1 MKTRTR
7 FQSARSVSCGL
18 FATVCLSV
26 LAPQLHAVDILW
38 TGTLTAGPY
47 TWSTATNWTGSNV
60 PDANTERGDLRA
72 DWTAAPTFNLSAA
85 TTINGLLIDDTGT
98 GTDVILTLAN
108 GGTAGNTLT
117 LAGTTPVIQVDGS
130 SLTVSA
136 VVAGSTAWAK
146 TGAGS
151 LVLSGANTFTSA
163 LTLSAGSIT
172 VGSTAALGTT
182 AGNTTVASGATL
194 NLLAPLAA
202 ASTVAEPL
210 VLNGHATANSLR
222 IGSSL
227 TETLSGTISLSGTVP
242 NRIQT
247 DGGTTLTLSGIVSG
261 TSGFTTSQSGTLIL
275 TNTGNTFSGDVT
287 ITDGVTRTTVA
298 GGLGAATN
306 IVVENAANPAASDTN
321 SLQLAGG
328 FTQGSGKT
336 LTLRNNS
343 TSNIGNA
350 RTQLESQAGANTW
363 AGNIMFD
370 QGTNQTLSAASGTTL
385 TLTGILT
392 NSGTPSTSIFLR
404 GVGTGVINGPV
415 LMGSTTLYKTDTG
428 TWTINTSG
436 NTNGPVRIGNGTLVL
451 NNNNAVALTT
461 NLSFGEGNTNAT
473 TLTINAGFTQELAS
487 LGTDSASTVTATHRL
502 NGGGSLTTGTTNRTF
517 TVNDHPAA
525 DDLTISTPIVGSGGF
540 TKTGAGTLVL
550 SNSAVTGPVTI
561 SAGTLRGEPTFGTSL
576 TLGAGSSFT
585 LGSTATAVTIPTP
598 ALTFDAGA
606 TSLTLNAGPGG
617 DQITV
622 AGANRLTVNG
632 TTTINVV
639 RYGSSLPVGV
649 YPLINYSGSIQG
661 TGGFAMGTLPPR
673 LAATII
679 DTGAAVALNVTA
691 SDYLAWSGANNASWD
706 ATTANNWN
714 LFSTSAPLLYQ
725 DAEAITFGDTGL
737 NPTVVVAG
745 AVNPGWLTISN
756 SITGPAWR
764 FTGAAINGTGGINK
778 TNTGIATIANTVGLT
793 GPVLVQGG
801 TLEIDHDTGSLTGAA
816 VVDVA
821 AGATLLLSKDNGD
834 FTFNRNIT
842 GTGTVVIDPVTSTVG
857 AASRAV
863 TLSGTNTGFSG
874 VLKLTPSGAVATNG
888 SFRTVSTI
896 NQANLGTAS
905 IVVGPG
911 GQLWFSSPITNNV
924 TITGTGYNEPAGGP
938 PATAATDLAGN
949 PLTVPGFTYSGIGAL
964 RMEAAAVITGNVTLD
979 GTSKIMPY
987 NTTAKITGTITN
999 INATDTLVIGGG
1011 GAGSTLIASGDLT
1024 GLERIWIN
1032 GGGTTGTNVLQLG
1045 ENGTT
1050 GTLAANV
1057 DLILYN
1063 DAAGAGLR
1071 FNRSDGFTLGA
1082 GQKIIAA
1089 HNGTATN
1096 LSKSTLTINTTGTGF
1111 TVGANTIDLS
1121 DGTSGG
1127 IIYVGGSLGGAN
1139 GVAGSILNIGPGS
1152 VVEAGSLHMGDGAGW
1167 TATVEQT
1174 GGTTT
1179 LINQLRVGHYPAN
1192 GTYNLSGGS
1201 LTILAASPATTPST
1215 SGATEQN
1222 GGIYVGV
1229 DGTGV
1234 FNQSAGTV
1242 TTNFVVLDNRG
1253 DTAGTDQYN
1262 LSGGTLN
1269 LGGAWGIIRR
1279 NASAEFNFSG
1289 GTIRNTGS
1297 GLNAAIDC
1305 PLTVSNNTP
1314 VLDTTSAANSF
1325 TLVQGLAGTAG
1336 TLTAQGGGTVFL
1348 NGTSTFAGSLAIA
1361 DATTLGGTGT
1371 FPGTASVTHVSP
1383 GTTTAYGSVGTLTL
1397 GDPGAGVTTTTVAG
1411 TGTFDLNAASTA
1423 SGNDAV
1429 VVKDDLNLAAA
1440 KILPRFYNGVP
1451 VAGTYPL
1458 FTYTGTLTGTP
1469 VFDPAFVPANQR
1481 MSLTLDTSTAGVVN
1495 LTLAGTT
1502 GNLTW
1507 LGDGVYNVWDLNATA
1522 SWTASPTF
1530 YQLDAVTFGDAG
1542 NAALPITLVGTLIP
1556 STVTVNATVK
1566 NYTFDGSG
1574 SIGGGALLTKDGA
1587 SQLTVLT
1594 NNSYTGITD
1603 VLGGVLQVG
1612 SGGSVGT
1619 LGTGTITC
1627 GAGAELQFNRADAI
1641 TIPNVLAGGGTL
1653 VQEGAGTLTLSGTNT
1668 LSGPIRVETGVLKAA
1683 NVAAFGTSSGIS
1695 IQAGGQVNLNGTVF
1709 GNTRSYSYS
1718 IAGNGADGRGALI
1731 NEVASLAANAAVVN
1745 LTLTG
1750 DAAVGAYGGT
1760 GDGNRFDLGYN
1771 GTTFGTITGGG
1782 FTLTKLGEAM
1792 VNVRAPATN
1801 ISYVVAAGTLRA
1813 ENNATALGGTGVTVN
1828 AGARL
1833 DSYGALTFTV
1843 PVTFATNTSLTSSNL
1858 IGTWSGPITLNGTTT
1873 IGGGGTGVTLSGT
1886 ISGASGAIVKADAT
1900 PTLILSGNNS
1910 YGGGTTLTGGTLQTN
1925 GNNALGTGAVVLSN
1939 TAVAGKL
1946 VINAGVTVPNDI
1958 TIGAGTALVGA
1969 TGRGLVEQLGTGQ
1982 AILTGTV
1989 TVNSGAS
1996 AGGTFF
2002 ASTTAGNELVF
2013 KGPLI
2018 LNTDASLRDGRTI
2031 FFGGGTG
2038 NGKIFTATGTMSL
2051 GASNGLPSNM
2061 TLLLGGSAACTFDLA
2076 SFNQTLTG
2084 LTKGGSAA
2092 TVTNSSA
2099 TTAATLTLDL
2109 AAANTYAGI
2118 ITGNMGLVKSG
2129 AADLTLTGA
2138 ASTFTGNVEIHTG
2151 KVIVNAGH
2159 NDANATSALGIPTV
2173 GTRSV
2178 TVKTGATL
2186 AFAGNDNLGNATNA
2200 PLMPIIVQAGAV
2212 LTNSGFS
2219 SLGPITLN
2227 GGTMTNTG
2235 GVNATYQSYRL
2246 FGTITA
2252 GGTTPSVMSASGNF
2266 AGYHLHSTTTFDV
2279 ADATGD
2285 AAADL
2290 TVSAPLL
2297 NQTGS
2302 QTSAAG
2308 NLVKAGAGT
2317 LTLAGANTYTG
2328 NTTVNAGTLKLA
2340 DNAQLRFL
2348 IGAASGTNNNLTGA
2362 GAAQLDG
2369 DFAIDIAAAAA
2380 LTAGTWVLENVPTL
2394 TGPYGTTFQVVNTD
2408 GSAWTDAGGDKW
2420 TKNAGSGKI
2429 WTFDETTGALTLA
2442 LSPYEA
2448 WAMQIT
2454 DVNKRGRSDDA
2465 DGDGFINEQEFLFG
2479 TSPIAGNGALATA
2492 EKSGGNLII
2501 RWLQRETGA
2510 TYVLKES
2517 TTLALGS
2524 WTPNATVPALGD
2536 QTGVPV
2542 DYDRYQA
2549 TVPIDATLKLFRVEG
2564 TEN

>member
-1 MKTRTR
+1 MKTRPT
-7 FQSARSVSCGL
+7 FKSARSVSCGL

-26 LAPQLHAVDILW
+26 LTPQLHAVDILW

-47 TWSTATNWTGSNV
+47 PWSTATNWTGSAV
-60 PDANTERGDLRA
+60 PDTNTERGDLRV
-72 DWTAAPTFNLSAA
+72 DWTAAPIFNLTAA
-85 TTINGLLIDDTGT
+85 TTVNGILADDAGT

-108 GGTAGNTLT
+108 GGAAANTLT

-136 VVAGSTAWAK
+136 VVAGSTAWSK

-151 LVLSGANTFTSA
+151 MVLSGANTFTA
-163 LTLSAGSIT
+163 PLTLSAGFIT
-172 VGSTAALGTT
+172 VGNATALGT
-182 AGNTTVASGATL
+182 AVGNTTVASGATL

-202 ASTVAEPL
+202 AATVAEPL

-227 TETLSGTISLSGTVP
+227 TSTLSGTISLSGTVS

-261 TSGFTTSQSGTLIL
+261 TSGFTTSQPGTLIL
-275 TNTGNTFSGDVT
+275 TNTGNTFSGDVL
-287 ITDGVTRTTVA
+287 ITDGVTRSTVA

-321 SLQLAGG
+321 SLQLAGA
-328 FTQGSGKT
+328 FTQGAGKT

-350 RTQLESQAGANTW
+350 RTQLESQAGATIW
-363 AGNIMFD
+363 AGNILFD
-370 QGTNQTLSAASGTTL
+370 QGTNQTLAAATGTTL

-415 LMGSTTLYKTDTG
+415 LMGTTTLYKTDTG

-436 NTNGPVRIGNGTLVL
+436 NTNGAVRIGNGTLVL
-451 NNNNAVALTT
+451 NNNNAVSPTT
-461 NLSFGEGNTNAT
+461 NLSFGEGNANVT
-473 TLTINAGFTQELAS
+473 TLTINAGFTQELAAVA
-487 LGTDSASTVTATHRL
+487 TESASTVTASHRL
-502 NGGGSLTTGTTNRTF
+502 NGAGSLTTGSTNRTF
-517 TVNDHPAA
+517 TVNNHPAA
-525 DDLTISTPIVGSGGF
+525 DDLTISTPILGSGGF

-576 TLGAGSSFT
+576 TLGDTSSFT
-585 LGSTATAVTIPTP
+585 LGSTATAVNIPTP
-598 ALTFDAGA
+598 ALTFGAGA
-606 TSLTLNAGPGG
+606 TSLTMNAGPGG

-622 AGANRLTVNG
+622 AGADLLTVNG

-649 YPLINYSGSIQG
+649 YPLINYSGTIQG
-661 TGGFAMGTLPPR
+661 TGGFAVGTLPPR

-679 DTGAAVALNVTA
+679 DTGTTVALNVTA
-691 SDYLAWSGANNASWD
+691 SDYLVWTGTNNASWD
-706 ATTANNWN
+706 ATTADNWN

-764 FTGAAINGTGGINK
+764 FTGAAINGTGGITK
-778 TNTGIATIANTVGLT
+778 TNTGLATIANTVGLT
-793 GPVLVQGG
+793 GSVLVQGG

-816 VVDVA
+816 GVDVA

-834 FTFNRNIT
+834 FTFNRNLT
-842 GTGTVVIDPVTSTVG
+842 GAGTVVIDPVTSTVG

-874 VLKLTPSGAVATNG
+874 VLKLTPSGTVATNG
-888 SFRTVSTI
+888 SFRTVNTI
-896 NQANLGTAS
+896 AQANLGTAS
-905 IVVGPG
+905 IVVGAG

-979 GTSKIMPY
+979 GTAKIMPY

-999 INATDTLVIGGG
+999 TNATDTLVIGGG

-1032 GGGTTGTNVLQLG
+1032 GGGTTGTNVLQVG

-1071 FNRSDGFTLGA
+1071 FNRSDGFALGA

-1096 LSKSTLTINTTGTGF
+1096 LSKSTLTINTTGSGF
-1111 TVGANTIDLS
+1111 TVGANPIDLS

-1139 GVAGSILNIGPGS
+1139 GVAGSLLNIGAGS
-1152 VVEAGSLHMGDGAGW
+1152 VVEAGSLHLGDGAGW

-1179 LINQLRVGHYPAN
+1179 LINQLRVGHYAAN

-1201 LTILAASPATTPST
+1201 LTLLAASPATTPS
-1215 SGATEQN
+1215 SAGVAEQN
-1222 GGIYVGV
+1222 GGIYLGI

-1279 NASAEFNFSG
+1279 NATAELNFSG

-1297 GLNAAIDC
+1297 GLIATIDC
-1305 PLTVSNNTP
+1305 PLTVSNTP

-1348 NGTSTFAGSLAIA
+1348 NGTSTFAGTLAIA
-1361 DATTLGGTGT
+1361 DATVLGGTGT

-1383 GTTTAYGSVGTLTL
+1383 GTTTAYGSAGTLTL
-1397 GDPGAGVTTTTVAG
+1397 GDPGASTTTTTVAG
-1411 TGTFDLNAASTA
+1411 TGTFDLNAASTV
-1423 SGNDAV
+1423 SGNDGV
-1429 VVKDDLNLAAA
+1429 IVKDDLNLTAAT
-1440 KILPRFYNGVP
+1440 ILPRFYNGIP

-1469 VFDPAFVPANQR
+1469 VFDSAFVPGNQR
-1481 MSLTLDTSTAGVVN
+1481 MSFTLDSSVAGVVN

-1507 LGDGVYNVWDLNATA
+1507 LGDGVSSLWDLNTTA

-1542 NAALPITLVGTLIP
+1542 DATLPITLVGTLIP

-1566 NYTFDGSG
+1566 NYTFAGSG
-1574 SIGGGALLTKDGA
+1574 SISGGALLTKDGA

-1612 SGGSVGT
+1612 SGGNVGT
-1619 LGTGTITC
+1619 LGTGTITTSS
-1627 GAGAELQFNRADAI
+1627 GAELQFNRADAI

-1653 VQEGAGTLTLSGTNT
+1653 VQEGTGTLTLSGTNT
-1668 LSGPIRVETGVLKAA
+1668 LSGPVRVEAGILKAA
-1683 NVAAFGTSSGIS
+1683 NVAAFGTSSGIA
-1695 IQAGGQVNLNGTVF
+1695 IQAGGQVNLNGTAF

-1718 IAGNGADGRGALI
+1718 MVGNGGDGRGALI
-1731 NEVASLAANAAVVN
+1731 NEVVSIGANASVVN
-1745 LTLTG
+1745 LTITG

-1760 GDGNRFDLGYN
+1760 GDGNRFDIGYN

-1782 FTLTKLGEAM
+1782 YTLTKLGEAM

-1813 ENNATALGGTGVTVN
+1813 ENNAAALGSTGVTVN

-1843 PVTFATNTSLTSSNL
+1843 PITLAGNATLTSSNGV
-1858 IGTWSGPITLNGTTT
+1858 GTWNSV
-1873 IGGGGTGVTLSGT
+1873 IGESAVSNLTVAGGNTVVLGGINTYT
-1886 ISGASGAIVKADAT
+1886 
-1900 PTLILSGNNS
+1900 
-1910 YGGGTTLTGGTLQTN
+1910 GGTTLTGGTLQTN

-1946 VINAGVTVPNDI
+1946 VVNAGVTVPNDI
-1958 TIGAGTALVGA
+1958 TIGAGPALIGA
-1969 TGRGLVEQLGTGQ
+1969 TGRGLVEQAGTGQ

-2002 ASTTAGNELVF
+2002 ASATAGNELVF
-2013 KGPLI
+2013 KGPLV
-2018 LNTDASLRDGRTI
+2018 LNAGASIRDGRTI

-2038 NGKIFTATGTMSL
+2038 NGQTLNGTGTMTL
-2051 GASNGLPSNM
+2051 GASNGLPTNM

-2118 ITGNMGLVKSG
+2118 MTGNLGLVKSG

-2138 ASTFTGNVEIHTG
+2138 TSTFTGNVEINLG
-2151 KVIVNAGH
+2151 KVTVGAGH
-2159 NDANATSALGIPTV
+2159 NDVNATSALGNPLL

-2178 TVKTGATL
+2178 TVKSGAIL
-2186 AFAGNDNLGNATNA
+2186 AFATNDSLGNAGSA
-2200 PLMPIIVQAGAV
+2200 PVMPIIVESGAV
-2212 LTNSGFS
+2212 LTNFGFNT
-2219 SLGPITLN
+2219 LGPITLN
-2227 GGTMTNTG
+2227 GSTMVTTG
-2235 GVNATYQSYRL
+2235 GANATYQSYRL

-2252 GGTTPSVMSASGNF
+2252 GGTTPSVMSGSGNF
-2266 AGYHLHSTTTFDV
+2266 AGYHLHSTTTFEV
-2279 ADATGD
+2279 ADATSD

-2290 TVSAPLL
+2290 TVSATLI
-2297 NQTGS
+2297 NQSGAQTG
-2302 QTSAAG
+2302 AAG
-2308 NLVKAGAGT
+2308 NLVKTGVGT
-2317 LTLAGANTYTG
+2317 LTLAGTNTYTG
-2328 NTTVNAGTLKLA
+2328 NTTVNNGALTLA

-2348 IGAASGTNNNLTGA
+2348 IGAASGTNNSLAGA
-2362 GAAQLDG
+2362 GTAQLDG
-2369 DFAIDIAAAAA
+2369 DFAIDTTAAAA

-2394 TGPYGTTFQVVNTD
+2394 TTAYGATFQVVNTD

-2420 TKNAGSGKI
+2420 TKNAGSGKV
-2429 WTFDETTGALTLA
+2429 WTFDETTGTLTLA
-2442 LSPYEA
+2442 LTGYEA

-2465 DGDGFINEQEFLFG
+2465 DGDGFTNVQEFLFG

-2492 EKSGGNLII
+2492 EQSGGNLII

-2517 TTLALGS
+2517 TTLAPGS
-2524 WTPNATVPALGD
+2524 WTPSASVPALD
-2536 QTGVPV
+2536 VQTGVPI

-2549 TVPIDATLKLFRVEG
+2549 TFPINAILKMFRVEG